1 MDIELLLK
9 GCVIGVSIAAPVGP
23 IGVLCIRRTLAGGSS
38 AGLVSGLG
46 AASADA
52 LYGAVAAFGMTA
64 VSSALVSQREILSLI
79 GGVFLL
85 YLGIKTMLSKPA
97 DHAAVVNG
105 RGLFGTFVSTLVLT
119 LTNPMTILSFVAIF
133 AGLGLANA
141 AGDYPSAGLL
151 VLGVFMGSAFWWLA
165 LSAGVG
171 LLRSRITVV
180 SMRWVNRI
188 SGVIITGFGLVALA
202 SLWL

>member
-1 MDIELLLK
+1 
-9 GCVIGVSIAAPVGP
+9 
-23 IGVLCIRRTLAGGSS
+23 
-38 AGLVSGLG
+38 
-46 AASADA
+46 
-52 LYGAVAAFGMTA
+52 
-64 VSSALVSQREILSLI
+64 
-79 GGVFLL
+79 
-85 YLGIKTMLSKPA
+85 
-97 DHAAVVNG
+97 
-105 RGLFGTFVSTLVLT
+105 
-119 LTNPMTILSFVAIF
+119 
-133 AGLGLANA
+133 LANA

-180 SMRWVNRI
+180 SMRWVNRL